1 MGKIRMISEQITLAQ
16 QSFEKVLPA
25 AETVAELFYRRLFEL
40 DPSLRRLFTGD
51 MQAQGRK
58 LMDMIQTVIYG
69 LDQFDK
75 IIPTV
80 QDLGRH
86 HGGLG
91 VKDKDYD
98 TVAAALLWTLEHEL
112 GPDFTPVVKKAWI
125 EVYGLLANTMKAA
138 ASELN

>member
-1 MGKIRMISEQITLAQ
+1 MLLEQIVVAQ
-16 QSFEKVLPA
+16 QSFEKVLPIA
-25 AETVAELFYRRLFEL
+25 DTVAEVFYRRLFEL
-40 DPSLRRLFTGD
+40 DPSLKRLFKGD

-69 LDQFDK
+69 LDQFDR

-91 VKDKDYD
+91 VKDQDYD
-98 TVAAALLWTLEHEL
+98 TVAAALLWTLEREL
-112 GPDFTPVVKKAWI
+112 GPDFTPEVKRAWI
-125 EVYGLLANTMKAA
+125 EVYSLLANTMKEA
-138 ASELN
+138 ASTSH

>member
-1 MGKIRMISEQITLAQ
+1 MIPEHILLAQ
-16 QSFEKVLPA
+16 QSFEKVLPV

-40 DPSLRRLFTGD
+40 DPSLKRLFKGD

-69 LDQFDK
+69 LDQFER
-75 IIPTV
+75 IIPAA
-80 QDLGRH
+80 QDLGKH
-86 HGGLG
+86 HSELG

-112 GPDFTPVVKKAWI
+112 GR
-125 EVYGLLANTMKAA
+125 
-138 ASELN
+138 